1 MSEKKKK
8 LEPAL
13 DFSPRQLVTM
23 LWWNNPDFQHCL
35 GVIADGAVRSG
46 KTTAIA
52 YGFLLWSMSTFDG
65 YNFGLCGK
73 TIRSFER
80 NVLIPMKGICA
91 SLGYS
96 YRERKS
102 ENMIEIVDR
111 RTRRS
116 NRYYMFGGN
125 DERSQDLIQ
134 GITLAG
140 LLLDEVVLMPESFV
154 NQALAR
160 LSVTGAKVWMSC
172 NPEGLMHYVKLRF
185 VDRYNEA
192 KLLYVHFTMDD
203 NYSLSEERR
212 DFYKSQFT
220 GVFYRRYVLGEWC
233 LASGLVMSAFDRERH
248 VIEPPKESDYKLLF
262 FSGDYGTTNPTA
274 LLIIGYNEKLKCF
287 DVLDEYYYNSRET
300 EIQKSDAEY
309 VRDTK
314 DFVKNRPIL
323 RAFLDPAAASFIVA
337 LREAHIFPRLESAN
351 NDVDAGIKW
360 TNMMFSTNRLRISN
374 KCVNLIKELQVYS
387 YDEDASIKEGRDVVK
402 KEMDHAVDA
411 LRYFCYSEVYGRRN
425 MYNMRDIAMGS
436 TSVYER

>member
-1 MSEKKKK
+1 
-8 LEPAL
+8 
-13 DFSPRQLVTM
+13 
-23 LWWNNPDFQHCL
+23 
-35 GVIADGAVRSG
+35 
-46 KTTAIA
+46 
-52 YGFLLWSMSTFDG
+52 
-65 YNFGLCGK
+65 
-73 TIRSFER
+73 
-80 NVLIPMKGICA
+80 
-91 SLGYS
+91 
-96 YRERKS
+96 
-102 ENMIEIVDR
+102 
-111 RTRRS
+111 
-116 NRYYMFGGN
+116 
-125 DERSQDLIQ
+125 
-134 GITLAG
+134 
-140 LLLDEVVLMPESFV
+140 
-154 NQALAR
+154 
-160 LSVTGAKVWMSC
+160 
-172 NPEGLMHYVKLRF
+172 MHYVKLRF

-203 NYSLSEERR
+203 NYSLSDERR
-212 DFYKSQFT
+212 EFYKSQFT

-274 LLIIGYNEKLKCF
+274 LLIIGYNEKLQCF

-314 DFVKNRPIL
+314 EFVKGRPIL

-337 LREAHIFPRLESAN
+337 LREAHIFSRLESAN